1 MQESNIQ
8 LARPTKN
15 VIMAVLTPKS
25 VIELTAFTKFWD
37 RQKAEFFMLYLCAFL
52 PPTIHF
58 CRSKEKFFQVSWA
71 VIDIVKIPSKHS
83 SKHFDGQLMI

>member
-1 MQESNIQ
+1 MWTIVEENTEINFFVSFVLQFAASMQESNIQ

-25 VIELTAFTKFWD
+25 VIELTAFTKFLD

-58 CRSKEKFFQVSWA
+58 CRSPKFPEQ
-71 VIDIVKIPSKHS
+71 
-83 SKHFDGQLMI
+83 